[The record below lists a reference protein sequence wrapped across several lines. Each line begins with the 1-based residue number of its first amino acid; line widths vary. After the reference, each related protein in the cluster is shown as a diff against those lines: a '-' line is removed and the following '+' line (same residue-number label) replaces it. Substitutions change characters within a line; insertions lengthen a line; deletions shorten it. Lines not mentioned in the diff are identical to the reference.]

1 MKFLKKTHLIVIII
15 DLVMVGLLLIIGD
28 MLKNSLEE
36 RLAERRQANSPSS
49 HVERTTATTVEDSL
63 RASHSLRNNELTKY
77 SDSNE

>member
-1 MKFLKKTHLIVIII
+1 MKFLKKTHLIVLII

-28 MLKNSLEE
+28 MLKSSLEE

-63 RASHSLRNNELTKY
+63 GVSYKLQDKELTEDTNSK
-77 SDSNE
+77 E